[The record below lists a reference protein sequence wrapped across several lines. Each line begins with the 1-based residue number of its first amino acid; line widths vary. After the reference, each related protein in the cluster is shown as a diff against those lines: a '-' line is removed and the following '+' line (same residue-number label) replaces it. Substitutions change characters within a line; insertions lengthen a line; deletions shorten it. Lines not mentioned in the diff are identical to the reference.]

1 MLQDDTL
8 AQTLFTNSKCGNGT
22 NIRDLGDEGA
32 IVSTTDKEF
41 RITQKFEV
49 DRRCNNLQTHTHTHT
64 FFAVEC
70 FLFDELISFVAICA
84 VCVCVEVADE
94 DAKLTGGTAV
104 QNNWGFYQSAQGYP
118 QVNLFFSR
126 GKKGWVVKGH
136 LKLGKQKLKYFRYPN
151 HRKVRIFCFVVVFF
165 IHVYRHRCVSGIR
178 DKGASEKCGHKMVA
192 EKNLPANKEEKGERS
207 VFLIG
212 LNVYLLAHA

>member
-1 MLQDDTL
+1 M
-8 AQTLFTNSKCGNGT
+8 
-22 NIRDLGDEGA
+22 
-32 IVSTTDKEF
+32 
-41 RITQKFEV
+41 
-49 DRRCNNLQTHTHTHT
+49 
-64 FFAVEC
+64 
-70 FLFDELISFVAICA
+70 
-84 VCVCVEVADE
+84 CVEVADE

-118 QVNLFFSR
+118 QVNLFLSR